1 MRQVEKKR
9 KTNETEIR
17 VKINLDGSGYS
28 KIKTPIHFF
37 NHMLEQIALRS
48 EIDLEIEANSLDE
61 NQHHLVEDVGITFGS
76 SILEALGD
84 KKGINRYGSI
94 ILPMDEALSLVAVDF
109 SGRAFSKINV
119 EIKQGKTDDFETI
132 LFQHFFQSFASSSLS
147 TIHIKMFEGQD
158 PHHIIESIFKA
169 FGEALKIAIKINNE
183 NKEKKKKKKG
193 VL

>member
-119 EIKQGKTDDFETI
+119 D
-132 LFQHFFQSFASSSLS
+132 ASSEYLLWFIR
-147 TIHIKMFEGQD
+147 TW
-158 PHHIIESIFKA
+158 
-169 FGEALKIAIKINNE
+169 
-183 NKEKKKKKKG
+183 
-193 VL
+193 